1 MRFNKGDLVTIKYH
15 HPHRSV
21 VSHAMY
27 QQPVGIIV
35 EVQNRSD
42 QNPLWDRFWVLMNGT
57 MEVFPHRTLAIFGNI
72 KCKSV

>member
-15 HPHRSV
+15 HH
-21 VSHAMY
+21 HGFY
-27 QQPVGIIV
+27 KKGPVGIIV

-57 MEVFPHRTLAIFGNI
+57 MEVFPHRTLEYYGN
-72 KCKSV
+72 